1 MKTPKVLI
9 VDDDV
14 WLAEQQSRLL
24 KIAGYDVL
32 IVTDSFDAIEAIDKH
47 RPDVVVLDLMLGG
60 PNGIVL
66 LHELRS
72 HSDLARI
79 RVIFC
84 TNSSQLLTEVD
95 TASYGISAVLDK
107 TTMHPNELVAAVR
120 KVLL

>member
-1 MKTPKVLI
+1 MKQPKVLI

-24 KIAGYDVL
+24 KASDYDVHA
-32 IVTDSFDAIEAIDKH
+32 VTDSFAAIDAIDEY
-47 RPDVVVLDLMLGG
+47 RPDVIILDLMLGG

-72 HSDLARI
+72 HGDLADVK
-79 RVIFC
+79 VIFC
-84 TNSSQLLTEVD
+84 TNSSQLLANADTE
-95 TASYGISAVLDK
+95 SYGISVLLDK
-107 TTMHPNELVAAVR
+107 TTMHPGDVVSAVR